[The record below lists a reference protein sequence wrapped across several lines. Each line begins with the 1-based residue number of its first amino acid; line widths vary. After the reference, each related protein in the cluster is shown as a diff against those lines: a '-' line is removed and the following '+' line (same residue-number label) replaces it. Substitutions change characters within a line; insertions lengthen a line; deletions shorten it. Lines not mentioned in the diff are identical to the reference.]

1 MQNDYSLKSLT
12 NSQLKQNL
20 KDSNEKLETL
30 REQKGK
36 LISEMLDDAV
46 SKRVM
51 TVAAKE
57 MNQLTLLDLETSISF
72 TADYIKLLKE
82 ELTRRNDIPAMPEF
96 PLYQKT
102 DIFGCSEENKKPTKS
117 GCWFSFRVSWAF
129 IIVLLLIWYVIS

>member
-20 KDSNEKLETL
+20 KDSDEKLETL
-30 REQKGK
+30 REQKSK
-36 LISEMLDDAV
+36 LITEMMHDSLEQKDVSE
-46 SKRVM
+46 
-51 TVAAKE
+51 AAKE
-57 MNQLTLLDLETSISF
+57 MKQLTMLDLETSISF

-82 ELTRRNDIPAMPEF
+82 ELTRRNDVPAMPEF
-96 PLYQKT
+96 PTCQKT
-102 DIFGCSEENKKPTKS
+102 DIFGGSEENKKPAKS